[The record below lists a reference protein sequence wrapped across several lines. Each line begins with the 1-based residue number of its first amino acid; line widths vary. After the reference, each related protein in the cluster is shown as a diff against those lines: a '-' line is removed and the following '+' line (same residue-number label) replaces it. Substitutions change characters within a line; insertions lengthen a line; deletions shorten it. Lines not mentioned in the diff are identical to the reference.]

1 MHLRKPALAVTF
13 VTTAVFI
20 ALGPQAMA
28 ATMASE
34 TRKAPATVTHDTPT
48 ALGDRGTVTAL
59 CVGGCYQ

>member
-1 MHLRKPALAVTF
+1 MHLRKPVLAVTF

-28 ATMASE
+28 VTMASE
-34 TRKAPATVTHDTPT
+34 TSKTPTTVTRDTLL
-48 ALGDRGTVTAL
+48 AAGDRGTVTVL